1 MYLPQLQ
8 VSWDEAP
15 DGVQPVNHLAE
26 QLVIARYVVIRAE
39 STQSWYADGQTDGAR
54 SGLSAP
60 SLDDTSIGG
69 SGRESFEFAVI
80 KSRRSALAPEMFS
93 VK

>member
-1 MYLPQLQ
+1 MLLSEQRVHNLDMLMARQ
-8 VSWDEAP
+8 MVS
-15 DGVQPVNHLAE
+15 
-26 QLVIARYVVIRAE
+26 
-39 STQSWYADGQTDGAR
+39 R